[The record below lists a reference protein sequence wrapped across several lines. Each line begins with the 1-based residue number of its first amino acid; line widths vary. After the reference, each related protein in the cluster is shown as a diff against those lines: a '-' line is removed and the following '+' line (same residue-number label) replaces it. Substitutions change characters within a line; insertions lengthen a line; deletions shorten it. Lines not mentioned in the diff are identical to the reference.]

1 MKTLYIECA
10 MGCAGDMLTAALF
23 ELLSEEQKAAF
34 LEKMNGLGLP
44 GVRVA
49 AEPAVTCGI
58 AGTHMSVTVHGQEEG
73 EHDHHHHDH
82 DHHDHGDHH
91 HDHHEHD
98 HGHGH
103 TVPHLHVHDHIHDHD
118 HEHDHVHD
126 HDHHDHD
133 HPHEHGHEHH
143 HHHASPDHIRGL
155 IDGMDLPEEVKTT
168 ARGVYDAI
176 ARAEAKA
183 HGCPVGEVHYHEV
196 GALDAVTDVV
206 GACYALWL
214 LSPDRIVASPV
225 HVGSGTVRCA
235 HGVMP
240 VPAPATANLLTGVP
254 AYGGEVQGELCTPTG
269 AALLVTFAQS
279 FGPMP
284 ALAADRVGCGVGRKV
299 FDRPNCVRAFL
310 GESGGGA
317 NGAISELVC
326 NIDDM
331 TPEALAYACEQLL
344 SEGALDV
351 YTLPGTM
358 KKGRSGHLLT
368 VLCDPD
374 REEALARAVLTHTT
388 TIGLRVRRCEK
399 YFLTPGAA
407 TVSTPYGEITVKT
420 AEGFGLTKV
429 KPEHDSVAAA
439 ARAHGVPYQTVYL
452 TAWNK

>member
-73 EHDHHHHDH
+73 EHDDHHHDH
-82 DHHDHGDHH
+82 DHHHN
-91 HDHHEHD
+91 HHEHD
-98 HGHGH
+98 HGHEH

-196 GALDAVTDVV
+196 GALDAVADVV

-254 AYGGEVQGELCTPTG
+254 TYGGEVQGELCTPTG

>member
-23 ELLSEEQKAAF
+23 ELLSEELKAAF

-73 EHDHHHHDH
+73 DHDDHHHDREHHHHDH
-82 DHHDHGDHH
+82 DGHDHAHAI
-91 HDHHEHD
+91 
-98 HGHGH
+98 
-103 TVPHLHVHDHIHDHD
+103 P
-118 HEHDHVHD
+118 HVHD
-126 HDHHDHD
+126 HDHIHSHEHDHLHDHDHD

-196 GALDAVTDVV
+196 GALDAVADVV

-399 YFLTPGAA
+399 YVLTPGAA
-407 TVSTPYGEITVKT
+407 TISTPYGEIDVKT

>member
-73 EHDHHHHDH
+73 DHDDHHHGHDHHV
-82 DHHDHGDHH
+82 HGDHH

-103 TVPHLHVHDHIHDHD
+103 TVPHLHVHDHD

-196 GALDAVTDVV
+196 GALDAVADVV

-235 HGVMP
+235 HGLMP

-254 AYGGEVQGELCTPTG
+254 AYGGEVFGELCTPTG

>member
-1 MKTLYIECA
+1 
-10 MGCAGDMLTAALF
+10 
-23 ELLSEEQKAAF
+23 
-34 LEKMNGLGLP
+34 
-44 GVRVA
+44 
-49 AEPAVTCGI
+49 
-58 AGTHMSVTVHGQEEG
+58 
-73 EHDHHHHDH
+73 
-82 DHHDHGDHH
+82 
-91 HDHHEHD
+91 
-98 HGHGH
+98 
-103 TVPHLHVHDHIHDHD
+103 
-118 HEHDHVHD
+118 
-126 HDHHDHD
+126 
-133 HPHEHGHEHH
+133 
-143 HHHASPDHIRGL
+143 
-155 IDGMDLPEEVKTT
+155 MDLPEEVKVR

-176 ARAEAKA
+176 AQAEAKA

-196 GALDAVTDVV
+196 GALDAVADVV
-206 GACYALWL
+206 GACYALCL

-254 AYGGEVQGELCTPTG
+254 TYGGEVFGELCTPTG

-284 ALAADRVGCGVGRKV
+284 ALAADKVGCGVGRKV

-310 GESGGGA
+310 GESGDGA

-331 TPEALAYACEQLL
+331 TPEALAYACEKLL

-368 VLCDPD
+368 VLCDPSH
-374 REEALARAVLTHTT
+374 EARMARAVLTHTT

-407 TVSTPYGEITVKT
+407 TVSTPYGEIDVKT
-420 AEGFGLTKV
+420 AEGFGLSKV
-429 KPEHDSVAAA
+429 KPEHASVAAA
-439 ARAHGVPYQTVYL
+439 AQAHGVPYQTVWQAAL
-452 TAWNK
+452 DK

>member
-1 MKTLYIECA
+1 
-10 MGCAGDMLTAALF
+10 
-23 ELLSEEQKAAF
+23 
-34 LEKMNGLGLP
+34 
-44 GVRVA
+44 
-49 AEPAVTCGI
+49 
-58 AGTHMSVTVHGQEEG
+58 
-73 EHDHHHHDH
+73 
-82 DHHDHGDHH
+82 
-91 HDHHEHD
+91 
-98 HGHGH
+98 
-103 TVPHLHVHDHIHDHD
+103 
-118 HEHDHVHD
+118 
-126 HDHHDHD
+126 
-133 HPHEHGHEHH
+133 
-143 HHHASPDHIRGL
+143 
-155 IDGMDLPEEVKTT
+155 MDLPEEVKTT

-196 GALDAVTDVV
+196 GALDAVADVV

-439 ARAHGVPYQTVYL
+439 ARAHSVPYQTVYL

>member
-44 GVRVA
+44 GVHVA

-58 AGTHMSVTVHGQEEG
+58 AGTHMAVTVHGQEEG
-73 EHDHHHHDH
+73 EHDHPHDHEHHHHDH
-82 DHHDHGDHH
+82 EHAHAVPHVHDHGQIHAH
-91 HDHHEHD
+91 VHEHD
-98 HGHGH
+98 HG
-103 TVPHLHVHDHIHDHD
+103 
-118 HEHDHVHD
+118 
-126 HDHHDHD
+126 HDHD

-155 IDGMDLPEEVKTT
+155 IDGMDLPEEVKTK

-196 GALDAVTDVV
+196 GALDAVADVV

-214 LSPDRIVASPV
+214 LSPDQVLASPV

-240 VPAPATANLLTGVP
+240 VPAPATANLLIGVP

-284 ALAADRVGCGVGRKV
+284 ALAADRVGFGVGRKV

-344 SEGALDV
+344 AEGALDV

-358 KKGRSGHLLT
+358 KKGRPGHLLT
-368 VLCDPD
+368 VLCEPD
-374 REEALARAVLTHTT
+374 REEALIRAVLTHTS

-399 YFLTPGAA
+399 YFLTPGAGM
-407 TVSTPYGEITVKT
+407 VSTPYGPIAIKT
-420 AEGFGLTKV
+420 AEGFGLSKA
-429 KPEHDSVAAA
+429 KPEHDSVSAAA
-439 ARAHGVPYQTVYL
+439 QAQGVPYQTVWQAACKAL
-452 TAWNK
+452 

>member
-1 MKTLYIECA
+1 
-10 MGCAGDMLTAALF
+10 
-23 ELLSEEQKAAF
+23 
-34 LEKMNGLGLP
+34 
-44 GVRVA
+44 
-49 AEPAVTCGI
+49 
-58 AGTHMSVTVHGQEEG
+58 
-73 EHDHHHHDH
+73 
-82 DHHDHGDHH
+82 
-91 HDHHEHD
+91 
-98 HGHGH
+98 
-103 TVPHLHVHDHIHDHD
+103 
-118 HEHDHVHD
+118 
-126 HDHHDHD
+126 
-133 HPHEHGHEHH
+133 
-143 HHHASPDHIRGL
+143 
-155 IDGMDLPEEVKTT
+155 MDLPEEVKTT

-196 GALDAVTDVV
+196 GALDAVADVV

-214 LSPDRIVASPV
+214 LSPDQVLASPV

-240 VPAPATANLLTGVP
+240 VPAPATANLLIGIP

-368 VLCDPD
+368 VLCDPSH
-374 REEALARAVLTHTT
+374 EARMARAVLTHTT

>member
-58 AGTHMSVTVHGQEEG
+58 AGTHMAVTVHGQEEG
-73 EHDHHHHDH
+73 DHDDHHHDH
-82 DHHDHGDHH
+82 DHHHN
-91 HDHHEHD
+91 HHEHD

-196 GALDAVTDVV
+196 GALDAVADVV

-254 AYGGEVQGELCTPTG
+254 TYGGEVFGELCTPTG

>member
-44 GVRVA
+44 GVHVA

-58 AGTHMSVTVHGQEEG
+58 AGTHMAVTVHGQEEG
-73 EHDHHHHDH
+73 NHDDHHHDH
-82 DHHDHGDHH
+82 DHHDHSDHH

-98 HGHGH
+98 HGHEH
-103 TVPHLHVHDHIHDHD
+103 TVPHLHVHDHIHDH
-118 HEHDHVHD
+118 EHDHVHD
-126 HDHHDHD
+126 HDHGHD
-133 HPHEHGHEHH
+133 HPHEHEHGHEHH

-155 IDGMDLPEEVKTT
+155 IDGMDLPEEVKVR

-176 ARAEAKA
+176 ALAEAKA

-196 GALDAVTDVV
+196 GALDAVADVV
-206 GACYALWL
+206 GACYALRL

-254 AYGGEVQGELCTPTG
+254 TYGGEVFGELCTPTG

-284 ALAADRVGCGVGRKV
+284 ALAADKVGCGVGRKV

-310 GESGGGA
+310 GESGDGA

-331 TPEALAYACEQLL
+331 TPEALAYACEKLL

-368 VLCDPD
+368 VLCDPSH
-374 REEALARAVLTHTT
+374 EARMARAVLTHTT

-407 TVSTPYGEITVKT
+407 TVSTPYGEIDVKT
-420 AEGFGLTKV
+420 AEGFGLSKV
-429 KPEHDSVAAA
+429 KPEHASVAAA
-439 ARAHGVPYQTVYL
+439 AQAHGVPYQTVWQAAL
-452 TAWNK
+452 DK

>member
-58 AGTHMSVTVHGQEEG
+58 AGTHMAVTVHGQEEG
-73 EHDHHHHDH
+73 EHDHHHDREH
-82 DHHDHGDHH
+82 HH
-91 HDHHEHD
+91 HDHDGHD
-98 HGHGH
+98 HAHAI
-103 TVPHLHVHDHIHDHD
+103 P
-118 HEHDHVHD
+118 HVHD
-126 HDHHDHD
+126 HDHIHSHEHDHLHDHDHD

-196 GALDAVTDVV
+196 GALDAVADVV

-254 AYGGEVQGELCTPTG
+254 AYGGEVLGELCTPTG

-368 VLCDPD
+368 VLCDPSH
-374 REEALARAVLTHTT
+374 EARMARAVLTHTT

>member
-73 EHDHHHHDH
+73 EHDDHHHDH
-82 DHHDHGDHH
+82 DHHHN
-91 HDHHEHD
+91 HHEHD
-98 HGHGH
+98 HGHEH

-196 GALDAVTDVV
+196 GALDAVADVV

-235 HGVMP
+235 HGLMP

-254 AYGGEVQGELCTPTG
+254 AYGGEVFGELCTPTG

>member
-58 AGTHMSVTVHGQEEG
+58 AGTHMAVTVHGQEEG
-73 EHDHHHHDH
+73 EHDHHHDREH
-82 DHHDHGDHH
+82 HH
-91 HDHHEHD
+91 HDHDGHD
-98 HGHGH
+98 HAHAI
-103 TVPHLHVHDHIHDHD
+103 P
-118 HEHDHVHD
+118 HVHD
-126 HDHHDHD
+126 HDHIHSHEHDHLHDHDHD

-196 GALDAVTDVV
+196 GALDAVADVV

-299 FDRPNCVRAFL
+299 FDRPNCVRVFL

-344 SEGALDV
+344 AEGALDV

-368 VLCDPD
+368 VLCDPSH
-374 REEALARAVLTHTT
+374 EARMARAVLTHTT

-407 TVSTPYGEITVKT
+407 TVSTPYGEIDVKT

-429 KPEHDSVAAA
+429 KPEHASVAAA
-439 ARAHGVPYQTVYL
+439 ARAHGVPYQAVYL